1 MKVKKII
8 SIVLFC
14 VSIAMITGGVI
25 LMNSKQYIFSTAMAK
40 TFGNIINSKEG
51 FINNYL
57 VKDLENINKYKIT
70 IDNKITYNNEEL
82 LNLTGDI
89 YKDLNSYYFNVN
101 SNQNE
106 NSISL
111 EALIKNSK
119 LYYRV
124 KDVMEEFYYFD
135 FDFNMEETITDEDI
149 NLIIKH
155 IKNGVINSFGDKDID
170 KVKTVLE
177 IDGLK
182 FNTNK
187 LSITLNESK
196 LLRILINVFKEISKD
211 NDAIKVFQKINKDIT
226 KQQIEE
232 GIKEIE
238 DELNGFDDKEMED
251 LFTLSIYVNVSNNPI
266 RTEIVLGGNDSP
278 DSVASQTIS
287 LIYDSYNNKTNNKT
301 NSLTLLMNA
310 SVFIELKEEQTSKN
324 NSNITLEINNFEDN
338 QPVIE
343 IVGSKTKDSSSVSL
357 HLDLNSQGVNLGN
370 IEYNLKT
377 ISKAKEYNLGLTIK
391 LYIDEETLAFISD
404 NNIYCNENMPNI
416 DVSNAKNNNEINTDD
431 QQAISD
437 YLEGIYST
445 LDNNSTNSNED
456 VEFVKEAGID
466 YFNDNGL
473 PDSNESESI
482 TLKDLIDNY
491 YLISLQDEYDLDN
504 SYIEISN
511 YLDEY
516 SMTIYLINDSDILM
530 QSFDLES
537 CFVGVCES

>member
-357 HLDLNSQGVNLGN
+357 HLDLNR
-370 IEYNLKT
+370 I
-377 ISKAKEYNLGLTIK
+377 
-391 LYIDEETLAFISD
+391 
-404 NNIYCNENMPNI
+404 
-416 DVSNAKNNNEINTDD
+416 
-431 QQAISD
+431 
-437 YLEGIYST
+437 
-445 LDNNSTNSNED
+445 
-456 VEFVKEAGID
+456 
-466 YFNDNGL
+466 
-473 PDSNESESI
+473 
-482 TLKDLIDNY
+482 
-491 YLISLQDEYDLDN
+491 
-504 SYIEISN
+504 
-511 YLDEY
+511 
-516 SMTIYLINDSDILM
+516 
-530 QSFDLES
+530 
-537 CFVGVCES
+537 